1 MKKKLFYI
9 LLLFVITGCQQEQ
22 DFALT
27 SEQQEITL
35 TIPAPSVSASA
46 ATSPL
51 QGRSGSGAD
60 KTAWQEGDILYICLV
75 CRDTGNQIIQRTN
88 HIARYTAAGQWQY
101 DKPLTVPPTAKL
113 FTIYATYT
121 AGTLPGEAI
130 TGDILHSHSD
140 FSASVTVVTLLPF
153 DHWYSR
159 ITFTGLPQGDKLQ
172 FKGSWNHCTVA
183 ADDYSDISFASLSTN
198 YTTADPV
205 FYAYLR
211 NRNSTYQF
219 RILPGGS
226 EANAT
231 QWYNFDPGEPNTNGI
246 LYFNRTYTIN
256 CEPLLGGT
264 HTPGGME
271 ELERFLAWAA
281 RCRAIT
287 SGNITEDFTLNAD
300 IDLTGIDWE
309 PIGKSDN
316 NNLYSGTFDGGGHTI
331 RGLRVNTSEEYAGL
345 FGILNNAT
353 IKNLTLSGATVT
365 TTHTTGKAGTFAG
378 WADYSYL
385 IACRATGC
393 TVTSEGNSA
402 GGIVASTAYTTLV
415 ACHTRGGSIRSNL
428 SAGGIVSSGSTLTA
442 CVSQP
447 TLVKGIISS
456 ITGALM
462 QYATSGNI
470 LTACWWHPYKTE
482 EDGLPGGQAIGR
494 NDGATITGGELTS
507 PDAIDPGAV
516 TQMNAAIDTYN
527 AAPENATRQCTYR
540 WSTSGLVK
548 QP

>member
-9 LLLFVITGCQQEQ
+9 LLLFVIAGCQQEQ

-60 KTAWQEGDILYICLV
+60 KTAWQEGDILYIGLV
-75 CRDTGNQIIQRTN
+75 CTDASSQIIQRTN
-88 HIARYTAAGQWQY
+88 HIARYTAAGEWQY
-101 DKPLTVPPTAKL
+101 DKPLTVPPTTNS
-113 FTIYATYT
+113 FDIIATYT
-121 AGTLPGEAI
+121 AGALPGEAI
-130 TGDILHSHSD
+130 TGDMLNSYSN
-140 FSASVTVVTLLPF
+140 FLASTTAVTLRAF
-153 DHWYSR
+153 DHIHSR
-159 ITFTGLPQGDKLQ
+159 LTFTGLPQGDKLQ
-172 FKGSWNHCTVA
+172 FQGNGWYRYTIIADNYSWVF
-183 ADDYSDISFASLSTN
+183 SDPLSEN

-205 FYAYLR
+205 FYAYLYSR
-211 NRNSTYQF
+211 NGTYQF
-219 RILPGGS
+219 RILPGGN

-231 QWYNFDPGEPNTNGI
+231 QWYNFDPGEPNTVG
-246 LYFNRTYTIN
+246 LYENRTYTIN
-256 CEPLLGGT
+256 CEPLLESGT

-287 SGNITEDFTLNAD
+287 SGSITEDFTLKAD

-345 FGILNNAT
+345 FGYIHSAT

-365 TTHTTGKAGTFAG
+365 TTHAIGYAGTFAG
-378 WADYSYL
+378 TADYSYL
-385 IACRATGC
+385 IACRATDC
-393 TVTSEGNSA
+393 TVTSEGISA
-402 GGIVASTAYTTLV
+402 AGIVASSAHSTLV
-415 ACHTRGGSIRSNL
+415 ACHTRGGSIRGNNYA
-428 SAGGIVSSGSTLTA
+428 AGITGYGGTLIA

-447 TLVKGIISS
+447 TLVKSNNSS

-462 QYATSGNI
+462 GEASSSVI

-482 EDGLPGGQAIGR
+482 EDGLPGGQDIGQD
-494 NDGATITGGELTS
+494 NGATITDGGQLTS
-507 PDAIDPGAV
+507 PTAIDPGAV
-516 TQMNAAIDTYN
+516 IEMNAAIDTYN
-527 AAPENATRQCTYR
+527 AGQADDALKCIWR
-540 WSTSGLVK
+540 W
-548 QP
+548 